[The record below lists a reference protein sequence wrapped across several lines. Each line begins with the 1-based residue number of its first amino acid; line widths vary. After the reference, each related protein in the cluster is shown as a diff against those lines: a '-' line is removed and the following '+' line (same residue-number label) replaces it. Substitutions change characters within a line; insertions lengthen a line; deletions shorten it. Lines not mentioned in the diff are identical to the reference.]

1 MHPAL
6 SAGKRRCGGAM
17 MAEMRIH
24 GVNIRRPW
32 WFAWGGLA
40 LASLSLLWVAGCGR
54 GSAATQAAGRPS
66 ATESS
71 RAASPNTPATP
82 TERAIAQAGRDRKY
96 SFLLFFRSKEQA
108 SEAMR
113 DTFGRAKGKL
123 GAKAAFLPVDVAAKA
138 EAGLVEKYRA
148 QQAPLPLTL
157 VIAPNGATIR
167 AFTKPVDEQALAG
180 AFVSQKVAAVAKAL
194 QDKKVVALC
203 LQGPSTTH
211 NGESKRAAEGFI
223 ADQKLGGQ
231 GVLISADPSREAE
244 LIRRCGM
251 TSPPTEATIVLLAP
265 PGSMVAAVAGATTKE
280 ALLKKLQSASSS
292 CSSGSCGPS
301 GCQ

>member
-1 MHPAL
+1 
-6 SAGKRRCGGAM
+6 M

-54 GSAATQAAGRPS
+54 GSAATQASSTPRTTQSGGAAEAGF
-66 ATESS
+66 
-71 RAASPNTPATP
+71 PATP
-82 TERAIAQAGRDRKY
+82 VGRAITQAGRDGKY
-96 SFLLFFRSKEQA
+96 SFVLFYRPKEQA
-108 SEAMR
+108 SETMR
-113 DTFGRAKGKL
+113 ATLERAKGKL
-123 GAKAAFLPVDVAAKA
+123 KAKAVLLSVDIDAKS
-138 EAGLVEKYRA
+138 EAGLVEKFRA

-203 LQGPSTTH
+203 LQGPATKH
-211 NGESKRAAEGFI
+211 NSESKRAAEGFI

-251 TSPPTEATIVLLAP
+251 ASPPTEATIVLLAP

-280 ALLKKLQSASSS
+280 ALLQKLQSASSS